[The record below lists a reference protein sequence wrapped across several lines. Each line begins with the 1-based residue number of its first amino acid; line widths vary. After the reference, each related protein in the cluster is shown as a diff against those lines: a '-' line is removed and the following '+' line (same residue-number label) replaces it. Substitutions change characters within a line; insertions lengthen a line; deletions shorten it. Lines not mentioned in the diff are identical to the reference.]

1 MTEVKTSRTARGG
14 LAIEAGLHDVSE
26 WRPTIQQF
34 RDTVQRLGVSGGSP
48 LGDLSGN
55 KKAEAY
61 MPTESEIEACSDMTT
76 EAVAAGRLIDFG
88 YLGNDVMMDTAK
100 RAGPLYTNGFI
111 GLPFTQPWVLAH
123 SWEQGPCFY
132 IVNPLGDDPMGADL
146 EIMEL
151 LPIAIKHF
159 QGLMIGDRALLACGM
174 ATDDNRWSSYPARV
188 IPSSWRMAA
197 MHLRDE
203 DFMATARASAGN
215 LLDPL
220 VTCLMVLSTNGV
232 RRETVIPDAK
242 LQKARIKRG
251 RLPLPSWERVDA
263 SAYVTA
269 IRARLDPPARSQ
281 ARGDGHHASPVAHL
295 RRGHIRTYPEGKRT
309 FIRDTL
315 VNVSKEARAAF
326 RSNRSHYEVRT

>member
-1 MTEVKTSRTARGG
+1 MSVKQSRTPLGS
-14 LAIEAGLHDVSE
+14 LAVEADLTDVTD
-26 WRPTIQQF
+26 WRPTVQQF
-34 RDTVQRLGVSGGSP
+34 RDVVLRLGVSGGSP
-48 LGDLSGN
+48 MGSLSGN
-55 KKAEAY
+55 RLAESY
-61 MPTESEIEACSDMTT
+61 LPTEREIEDCSAMTT
-76 EAVAAGRLIDFG
+76 EAVNAGRLIDFG
-88 YLGNDVMMDTAK
+88 YMTNAVMMDTAK
-100 RAGPLYTNGFI
+100 RAGPLYTQGFI

-132 IVNPLGDDPMGADL
+132 LVNPLGDDPMGADL

-151 LPIAIKHF
+151 LPIAIKSF

-174 ATDDNRWSSYPARV
+174 ATDENRWTSYPAKV

-197 MHLRDE
+197 MHLQDA

-232 RRETVIPDAK
+232 QRERIVPDPK
-242 LQKARIKRG
+242 LQRARLKRG
-251 RLPLPSWERVDA
+251 KPALPSWERVDA

-269 IRARLDPPARSQ
+269 IQTRLDTPARSQ
-281 ARGDGHHASPVAHL
+281 GRGDGHHASPVAHL
-295 RRGHIRTYPEGKRT
+295 RRGHIRTYAEGKRT

-315 VNVSKEARAAF
+315 VNVSEAARAAF
-326 RSNRSHYEVRT
+326 RSNRTHYEVR